1 MIIVKYVGGKTRLLK
16 KIDAHIPSRIKN
28 GEPVTWIEPFVGG
41 GAVLLHALRKYNVER
56 AIVNDTQ
63 PFLNMLYKVV
73 QNNLDEFLD
82 LVDVHADTFNSIED
96 HEDKKKWFV
105 ELRTELSSVWKNPV
119 HIDIKTIA
127 GWYALTVTSFGGI
140 LRTRKDGGLD
150 CHLNGERDKHFKL
163 TYRKELTQV
172 HELLQ
177 GVEIRCVDF
186 TEMFYPDI
194 KNAFYYL
201 DPPYIN
207 SSPMYGV
214 KPFDSRTPDL
224 VGFLDKICDAGQEF
238 LLSNEDCPDAH
249 EAFKKFNID
258 VIEFNRALMR
268 GRNTL
273 LGGATK
279 CTELLITNYE
289 LPVENDLCKML
300 EEIP

>member
-1 MIIVKYVGGKTRLLK
+1 MIIVKYNGGKTRLLK
-16 KIDAHIPSRIKN
+16 KIDERLPDRVKMGS
-28 GEPVTWIEPFVGG
+28 PVTWIEPFVGG
-41 GAVLLHALRKYNVER
+41 GSVLLHALKKYNVER

-105 ELRTELSSVWKNPV
+105 ELRESLNPAWQSGN
-119 HIDIKTIA
+119 IDLHSLA
-127 GWYALTVTSFGGI
+127 DWYAMTVTSFGSI
-140 LRTRKDGGLD
+140 LRTTKAGKISA
-150 CHLNGERDKHFKL
+150 HLNNKRDKYFKHD
-163 TYRKELTQV
+163 YRKELTQV

-258 VIEFNRALMR
+258 VIEFNRSLVRKNKVAS
-268 GRNTL
+268 
-273 LGGATK
+273 GGSRA
-279 CTELLITNYE
+279 CTEIMVRNY
-289 LPVENDLCKML
+289 
-300 EEIP
+300 